1 MYTYKINKLPKKTVE
16 IVLDIPKDDIKKEYK
31 TAFTK
36 LQEGLIVEGFRKGKV
51 PTEIAEKH
59 LTKDAIYQELL
70 KNLLS
75 RIYGE
80 IVKKENIVP
89 VLNPK
94 IDLLKA
100 KEEEDWQ
107 IKITVAEKPEI
118 VTGDYKA
125 VIKKVKEGRKKET
138 IWVPGKDKTE
148 KQPEEDK
155 QKLLNEILS
164 ALMKESKIELSDLLI
179 EEELNQRLTRL
190 VDDVQKIGLTMESY
204 LKSKNLNMDDLKNRY
219 KQEIE
224 DTYKIEF
231 LLMAIA
237 DKENVK
243 VEKEDLDKLLA
254 NIKDEKERAA
264 AVQNSYF
271 YASVLRKQKTIDLLL
286 SL

>member
-1 MYTYKINKLPKKTVE
+1 MYTYKINRLPKKTVE
-16 IVLDIPKDDIKKEYK
+16 IILDIPKDDIKKEYK
-31 TAFTK
+31 LAFTK
-36 LQEGLIVEGFRKGKV
+36 LQLELTVEGFRKGKV
-51 PTEIAEKH
+51 PTAIAEKH
-59 LTKDAIYQELL
+59 LTKDTIFQELL
-70 KNLLS
+70 KTLLS
-75 RIYGE
+75 RIYE
-80 IVKKENIVP
+80 EVVKKENLVP

-94 IDLLKA
+94 IDLIKA

-107 IKITVAEKPEI
+107 IKVTVAEKPEI
-118 VTGDYKA
+118 ATGNYKEI
-125 VIKKVKEGRKKET
+125 IKKVKEGRKKEA

-148 KQPEEDK
+148 KQPDEDK

-164 ALMKESKIELSDLLI
+164 ALMKEAKIEISDLII

-190 VDDVQKIGLTMESY
+190 IDDVQKIGLTTESY
-204 LKSKNLNMDDLKNRY
+204 LKSKNTTIDELKNKY
-219 KQEIE
+219 KQEIQ

-254 NIKDEKERAA
+254 NIKDDKERASA
-264 AVQNSYF
+264 QQNSYF
-271 YASVLRKQKTIDLLL
+271 YASVLRKQKTIDLIL